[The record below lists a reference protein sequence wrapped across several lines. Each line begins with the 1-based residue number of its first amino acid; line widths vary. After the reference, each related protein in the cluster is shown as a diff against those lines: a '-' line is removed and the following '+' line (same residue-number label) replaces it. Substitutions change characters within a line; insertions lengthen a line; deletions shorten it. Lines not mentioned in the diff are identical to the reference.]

1 MRSSC
6 KKPLSVTKKPILPDI
21 LNLTKKPN
29 NMKTYTFIEEHDLL
43 LNETFYFTRQ
53 DGLIVTGTMG
63 KDYDKAYLVYQNL
76 SLGKPMSEEKVLFT
90 VTTP

>member
-1 MRSSC
+1 M
-6 KKPLSVTKKPILPDI
+6 TKKPILPDI
-21 LNLTKKPN
+21 LNLIKKPN
-29 NMKTYTFIEEHDLL
+29 NMKTFQFIEEHDFL

>member
-1 MRSSC
+1 
-6 KKPLSVTKKPILPDI
+6 
-21 LNLTKKPN
+21 
-29 NMKTYTFIEEHDLL
+29 MKTFQFIEEHDFL

-53 DGLIVTGTMG
+53 DGLIVSGTMG

>member
-1 MRSSC
+1 M
-6 KKPLSVTKKPILPDI
+6 
-21 LNLTKKPN
+21 N
-29 NMKTYTFIEEHDLL
+29 TYEFIEEHDFL
-43 LNETFYFTRQ
+43 LNETFYFTRK
-53 DGLIVTGTMG
+53 DGLIVTGTMS

>member
-1 MRSSC
+1 M
-6 KKPLSVTKKPILPDI
+6 
-21 LNLTKKPN
+21 N
-29 NMKTYTFIEEHDLL
+29 TYQFIEEHDFL
-43 LNETFYFTRQ
+43 LNETFYFTRK
-53 DGLIVTGTMG
+53 DGLIITGTMG

>member
-1 MRSSC
+1 
-6 KKPLSVTKKPILPDI
+6 
-21 LNLTKKPN
+21 
-29 NMKTYTFIEEHDLL
+29 MKTFQFIEEHDFL

-76 SLGKPMSEEKVLFT
+76 SLGKSMSEEKVLFT

>member
-1 MRSSC
+1 
-6 KKPLSVTKKPILPDI
+6 
-21 LNLTKKPN
+21 
-29 NMKTYTFIEEHDLL
+29 MKTYQFIEEHDFL

-53 DGLIVTGTMG
+53 DGLIVSGTMG

-76 SLGKPMSEEKVLFT
+76 SLGKALSEEKVLFT

>member
-1 MRSSC
+1 
-6 KKPLSVTKKPILPDI
+6 
-21 LNLTKKPN
+21 
-29 NMKTYTFIEEHDLL
+29 MKTFQFIEEHDFL

-53 DGLIVTGTMG
+53 DGLIVSGTMG

-76 SLGKPMSEEKVLFT
+76 SLGKALSEEKVLFT

>member
-1 MRSSC
+1 M
-6 KKPLSVTKKPILPDI
+6 TKKPILPDT

-43 LNETFYFTRQ
+43 LNETFYFTRL
-53 DGLIVTGTMG
+53 DDLIVPGTMN

-76 SLGKPMSEEKVLFT
+76 SIGKTLSEEKVLFT

>member
-1 MRSSC
+1 
-6 KKPLSVTKKPILPDI
+6 
-21 LNLTKKPN
+21 
-29 NMKTYTFIEEHDLL
+29 MKTYEFIEEHDFL

>member
-1 MRSSC
+1 M
-6 KKPLSVTKKPILPDI
+6 TKKPILPDI

-53 DGLIVTGTMG
+53 DGLILTGTMG

>member
-1 MRSSC
+1 
-6 KKPLSVTKKPILPDI
+6 
-21 LNLTKKPN
+21 
-29 NMKTYTFIEEHDLL
+29 MKTYEFIEEHDFL

-53 DGLIVTGTMG
+53 DGLIVSGTMG

-76 SLGKPMSEEKVLFT
+76 SLGKPMSEEKILFT

>member
-1 MRSSC
+1 
-6 KKPLSVTKKPILPDI
+6 
-21 LNLTKKPN
+21 
-29 NMKTYTFIEEHDLL
+29 MKTYEFIEEHDFL

-53 DGLIVTGTMG
+53 DGLIVSGTMG

>member
-1 MRSSC
+1 
-6 KKPLSVTKKPILPDI
+6 
-21 LNLTKKPN
+21 
-29 NMKTYTFIEEHDLL
+29 MKTYQFIEEHDFL

>member
-1 MRSSC
+1 
-6 KKPLSVTKKPILPDI
+6 
-21 LNLTKKPN
+21 
-29 NMKTYTFIEEHDLL
+29 MKTYQFIEEHDFL

-53 DGLIVTGTMG
+53 DGLIVSGTMG

-76 SLGKPMSEEKVLFT
+76 SLGKSLSEEKVLFT

>member
-1 MRSSC
+1 
-6 KKPLSVTKKPILPDI
+6 
-21 LNLTKKPN
+21 
-29 NMKTYTFIEEHDLL
+29 MKTYEFIEEHDYL